1 MTTITLP
8 KRVLT
13 HKETLTN
20 KYGSVATSV
29 VPDAGI
35 SFDAPAVDSINR
47 ATANTLDVFSNT
59 LVQYANTITTQATE
73 LLQIQTSVATLA
85 AAKANSVSPTI
96 DNATLNGNT
105 AISKIVANSSLG
117 TTGQYLASG
126 GGNNMYWATFAV
138 AGTPS
143 LDAVVGV
150 GGSTSKAISVGN
162 TTINGTA
169 TISQHAMIGPV
180 AGSVTSGN
188 QTSLEIRNNG
198 GTGDGDVAAVS
209 YHCAGYYA
217 VHQHLRADGYFGIG
231 GWSAE
236 SWRWYINTTNGD
248 MTAAGNITAYSD
260 PRLKEDV
267 TPIESAL
274 AKVLSWNGVRYRWKS
289 NSAIGQPGKY
299 DYGILSPDIA
309 ANAPELVVDS
319 VWDSEDGDKYKTVA
333 YQKLSPF
340 LIEAIK
346 EQQGI
351 IDTQQSTIDKL
362 QRQIEDIM
370 NRLISVEG
378 NAGSDL

>member
-1 MTTITLP
+1 MKTTTLP

-13 HKETLTN
+13 HKEEITT
-20 KYGSVATSV
+20 KYSSV
-29 VPDAGI
+29 VVSPP
-35 SFDAPAVDSINR
+35 SVPNVTFDAPTTDSINHS
-47 ATANTLDVFSNT
+47 TANTLDAFSNT

-73 LLQIQTSVATLA
+73 LLQLQTSISTLSV
-85 AAKANSVSPTI
+85 AKANSVSPTI

-162 TTINGTA
+162 TTVTGRA
-169 TISQHAMIGPV
+169 SIGPYT
-180 AGSVTSGN
+180 GSTTSGN
-188 QTSLEIRNNG
+188 QTSLELRNSG
-198 GTGDGDVAAVS
+198 GTGDGDVAAVAF
-209 YHCAGYYA
+209 HCTGYYA
-217 VHQHLRADGYFGIG
+217 VHQHLRADGYFGVG

-236 SWRWYINTTNGD
+236 PWRWYVNTTNGD

-260 PRLKEDV
+260 PRLKEDI
-267 TPIESAL
+267 TPIKSAL
-274 AKVLSWNGVRYRWKS
+274 AIVKSWNGVRYRWKQ

-299 DYGILSPDIA
+299 DYGILSPDVEKT
-309 ANAPELVVDS
+309 APELVVDS

-333 YQKLSPF
+333 YQKMAPF

-346 EQQGI
+346 EQQDI
-351 IDTQQSTIDKL
+351 IDQQRIMIDNLQEQIDNIVSRLCDTPPTI
-362 QRQIEDIM
+362 
-370 NRLISVEG
+370 
-378 NAGSDL
+378 